1 MVEDNKMMV
10 TIPEI
15 MGVIIGII
23 CMYYAYIQFKKKIFE
38 LTDLILWIAIWG
50 GLILLSAVSG
60 FVSLSKVIF
69 LYRIIDLVFVFSTL
83 LLFALIFFLYTK
95 LKSYQRKTGDIVQKI
110 ALMDAEKSRKGG
122 K

>member
-23 CMYYAYIQFKKKIFE
+23 CMYYAYIQFKKKIIE